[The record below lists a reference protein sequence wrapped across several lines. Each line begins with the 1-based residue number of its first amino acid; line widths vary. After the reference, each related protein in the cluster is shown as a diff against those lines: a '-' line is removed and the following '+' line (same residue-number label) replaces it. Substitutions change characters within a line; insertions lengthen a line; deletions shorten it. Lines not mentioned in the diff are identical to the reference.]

1 MLIHKIKQV
10 QLSNSKHPVNIA
22 QKVLTIEINLTEL
35 RLNSADKFAMFTKW
49 KETHTNTN

>member
-22 QKVLTIEINLTEL
+22 QKVLTVKI
-35 RLNSADKFAMFTKW
+35 K
-49 KETHTNTN
+49 